1 MWGTGL
7 ARRAVMSAI
16 PTTTAPGPDQ
26 ARLRDLMRRLAE
38 IESTEAPV
46 LSVYLDVRPEAH
58 AERPAERPQLIE
70 VRERLDSVGR
80 AYEPQTPAAES
91 FAADRARIDELV
103 RGEDLAG
110 VEGVAAFA
118 CDAIG
123 LWEVVRAQTP
133 FETHVAVGP
142 TAELFQLAKL
152 LDDQIS
158 AVVAV
163 LNTSTCRLFATRRG
177 GLFERSGLDEPS
189 DEHKRHDQG
198 GWSQARFQRHVDMQ
212 DKRFAKEAAEAIDRL
227 VRLEKPRHVIL
238 AGDERVIPVLERE
251 LPEAVRAL
259 VAHVTHLGV
268 RAATTEVNDEV
279 APLLSALEEADD
291 GEVADRAIGAM
302 RAGGLGVAGI
312 DDTMRALEVGQVD
325 ELVIDESV
333 EMDEELRAELIR
345 QASLTD
351 ARVTVTREHPGLARY
366 EGVAATLRFRI

>member
-38 IESTEAPV
+38 IESTEAAV

-212 DKRFAKEAAEAIDRL
+212 DKRFAKEAAEA
-227 VRLEKPRHVIL
+227 V
-238 AGDERVIPVLERE
+238 ERVIPVLERE

-268 RAATTEVNDEV
+268 RAGTTEVNDEV